1 MYQVGFEMIDQISQ
15 EEGIPLS
22 TIQSKA
28 LVGIGIYLVFVL
40 LGSFFSWVLMHFSLS
55 RFTVTLDGLLRFL
68 V

>member
-1 MYQVGFEMIDQISQ
+1 MVFIFYMYQVGFEMIDQISQ

-40 LGSFFSWVLMHFSLS
+40 LGSFF
-55 RFTVTLDGLLRFL
+55 FL
-68 V
+68 GFNAF

>member
-40 LGSFFSWVLMHFSLS
+40 LGSFF
-55 RFTVTLDGLLRFL
+55 FL
-68 V
+68 GFNAF